1 MWHVWHMRSISP
13 ILRKS
18 SFYGFM
24 FLLHMIKWLCCYVQ
38 NVDEVMYVT
47 ELCIEEIGNEKNGYH
62 ISLLGC
68 WGSKYVEKTKI
79 MYTWESQFSMLLLD
93 IF

>member
-1 MWHVWHMRSISP
+1 
-13 ILRKS
+13 
-18 SFYGFM
+18 
-24 FLLHMIKWLCCYVQ
+24 
-38 NVDEVMYVT
+38 MYVT
-47 ELCIEEIGNEKNGYH
+47 ELCIEQIGNEKNGYH

>member
-1 MWHVWHMRSISP
+1 MYDIWEVYP
-13 ILRKS
+13 Q
-18 SFYGFM
+18 FYGNLHFMSFM

-62 ISLLGC
+62 ISLLGW
-68 WGSKYVEKTKI
+68 WGSKYVVKK
-79 MYTWESQFSMLLLD
+79 LR
-93 IF
+93 